1 MEIILLIII
10 LVSTYTLA
18 MMGLLFIIRVI
29 LDWYVKRDVNKWRID
44 DDA

>member
-18 MMGLLFIIRVI
+18 MMGLLFIVRVM
-29 LDWYVKRDVNKWRID
+29 LDWFVKRDMNKWRID
-44 DDA
+44 NDE